1 VAGTV
6 DLPALLAKIKIDDKE
21 YKAGIGNVQTALD
34 KLEQKMRSTFSSM
47 ENIGKKAAI
56 PFAALTAALGGVTKA
71 AGDLETATIRL
82 SAAVQ
87 GDTKEFAYFADAV
100 KRVRAGSEETLTTIT
115 NVMARAKLL
124 GTELGLTNEQIAELT
139 LVSENLSTIWGGDMQ
154 TALEGLMYGM
164 AGMTRGLKQYGI
176 FADDVRLKERL
187 RAKGLNDDLN
197 LLTATQKSQLIYE
210 TIMESVQGQLKEAN
224 AAGASFNTQ
233 VARVKNAF
241 IDLAAAV
248 GKNFLGDF
256 TKSIT
261 SFADKIIAISQ
272 SPALTE
278 LIARLLKIGVVLT
291 GVGVAIGII
300 GKLGNI
306 SLSLLHAGFTMLTNP
321 ILITVAAIA
330 LLLANLDKIR
340 VAWDTANIEN
350 MGEYWNQLVTSL
362 STGDFSGAISAGLKI
377 VIAPIKW
384 LWEGI
389 EEAYTSLAGIIGEDI
404 RTSVDALK
412 TAIDKGNYFEA
423 LGFALGV
430 VANAVWQGIEWGMA
444 TATLISENIG
454 KEWEIQKAVIENE
467 WNTGSKATAAI
478 AAVVFA
484 TWNGIK
490 WTGKQFEEAGKT
502 LSAVINEDWDT
513 QVAAVKALWEN
524 GDKLAATI
532 VAIATGT
539 WQGLKWS
546 WKQAEGAYNTISEVI
561 NADWETQKAAIQG
574 EWDKGNYISAV
585 ITAAVTGT
593 WQGLKW
599 AWKQAIGAYNTISSV
614 INADWETQKKAIGLA
629 WAGGDYVSA
638 IITAAVTGTWQGL
651 KWAWGQA
658 KKTYETL
665 SAVLGEDWETQKAAI
680 GTLWT
685 SGDYLAAGIV
695 AVATATWS
703 GLKWAW
709 GVGETTYQSLSK
721 VLGEDW
727 EVQKAE
733 VVRLWNGEK
742 KIEAGLVAFVSA
754 VWSGIRWGIV
764 QGEKTWE
771 TLSSE
776 MLSDWDTQLEAIKK
790 LWREGDYVAATIS
803 AVVMA
808 SFQGVKWVAGVIGEI
823 GTLVK
828 TAYEASSLKTDIEAF
843 KKAAGETG
851 FSVATVEAG
860 INVILSAAGIVVNV
874 LVSVWETVK
883 NKLAVALGLSTTEET
898 AKNIGAFD
906 VIAQLVINI
915 GNIAISAITY
925 VADFL
930 EGIVRSVSNSLREKI
945 FGGEKKAFDEPIN
958 IGDVAIIL
966 SGVIRLASTAFTV
979 ATDFF
984 NSMNAAIEAEVKKL
998 KTANQKISVGVDVSM
1013 DAEAEILTKEINAFA
1028 AKVWGFFKAGF
1039 LLVANIGEL
1048 IAEAFQKALTD
1059 FTGSPEI
1066 AKLITKISETLVF
1079 VVTLKLAVDAL
1090 TALAGTIMSTLGLVK
1105 GAAGAAAGYILPVTI
1120 LFAMSFLGDSVEK
1133 PVEEVKKVFESIK
1146 LFPSLKLNE
1155 AEYTK
1160 DFSDF
1165 QKRLYKALSES
1176 KENPILGGIA
1186 NRLLEVSGKSGIF
1199 KELEAGFD
1207 AALIYAYDFLD
1218 RLGIMIQD
1226 WVQKQLGKI
1235 PGIGEMLVGKK
1246 DDVEKV
1252 QELLKAIE
1260 TKDTKTALAV
1270 ANLMQEGAPI
1280 EKIQE
1285 VAEAITKIEIPTDI
1299 NAGLNNALNSAK
1311 DLDEQMK
1318 ILAETM
1324 FGMTVDELANALNYD
1339 DAVNVINAIQNYLQ
1353 NEVFRD
1359 AYTLKIDA
1367 DISAVVAKLKALN
1380 IKNLPELKLQG
1391 KQSGGYT
1398 GELPENQVAGVVHGG
1413 EWVAPAWMIRKFPE
1427 LFETLETARFRGYQE
1442 GGYVGSANGIVSGAG
1457 SAIGTSLD
1465 TLKNV
1470 VDYISDTFLK
1480 IIDNLQGVLGE
1491 ETAVQL
1497 RTLVEGM
1504 KKYVGEMP
1512 GLYKEGLQQIDAL
1525 SNELSSMGDDF
1536 KETNTAMETAA
1547 NKLSNATNAIQEQ
1560 AASLGV
1566 GVTDIASAVQ
1576 SAFSANTYEEF
1587 VSNFSQSLEE
1597 MTKQALINAFLSSE
1611 VAKASMEKL
1620 SSLFVAAVK
1629 DGTISSEEL
1638 SGIKAAEQELQ
1649 GLMKNTWDVLA
1660 GLGYV
1665 NKPEEQ
1671 TASTEKQDTA
1681 FTKFQNFLMEQAK
1694 KIFETIK
1701 NFVINPLKDGMS
1713 KVLSPAFKRLQ
1724 EPLYRLGLLLGE
1736 ILLPVVEALTP
1747 IFEALAIGL
1756 AYVINVI
1763 IGVANAVIS
1772 LVNLIPSVNIPT
1784 INYIDIAKLKE
1795 GFASEQEESEYSNET
1810 TAGWNQPITN
1820 NFAITFTGN
1829 TILDTDDK
1837 SLEVLSD
1844 ALIRYWKDK
1853 GVKVFA

>member
-1 VAGTV
+1 MAGSV
-6 DLPALLAKIKIDDKE
+6 ELPALLAKIKIDDKE

-56 PFAALTAALGGVTKA
+56 PFAALSAAIGGVAKA

-87 GDTKEFAYFADAV
+87 GDTKELEFFTQAV
-100 KRVRAGSEETLTTIT
+100 KRVRAGSEETLATIT
-115 NVMARAKLL
+115 NVAARAKLL
-124 GTELGLTNEQIAELT
+124 GSELGLTNEQIAKLT

-210 TIMESVQGQLKEAN
+210 TIMESVQGQLEQAS

-233 VARVKNAF
+233 IARVKNAF
-241 IDLAAAV
+241 IDLSAAV
-248 GKNFLGDF
+248 GKNFIGDF

-350 MGEYWNQLVTSL
+350 IGEYWNQLVTSL
-362 STGDFSGAISAGLKI
+362 STGDFSGAINAGMKI
-377 VIAPIKW
+377 VFAPIKW

-444 TATLISENIG
+444 TAALISENIG
-454 KEWEIQKAVIENE
+454 KEWKTQKAIIENE
-467 WNTGSKATAAI
+467 WNTGSKASAAI

-502 LSAVINEDWDT
+502 LSAVIDEDWNT
-513 QVAAVKALWEN
+513 QVTAVKALWEN

-685 SGDYLAAGIV
+685 SGDYLTAGIV
-695 AVATATWS
+695 AVATATWG

-709 GVGETTYQSLSK
+709 GVGETAYQSLSK

-727 EVQKAE
+727 EAQKAE

-1246 DDVEKV
+1246 DNVEKV

-1367 DISAVVAKLKALN
+1367 DISAVIAKLKALN

-1398 GELPENQVAGVVHGG
+1398 GGIPENQVAGVVHGG
-1413 EWVAPAWMIRKFPE
+1413 EWVAPAWMIKKFPE

-1547 NKLSNATNAIQEQ
+1547 NELSNATNAIQEQ

-1665 NKPEEQ
+1665 NKPEAAETTQ
-1671 TASTEKQDTA
+1671 AQQETA
-1681 FTKFQNFLMEQAK
+1681 FTKFQNYLLEQAK
-1694 KIFETIK
+1694 KLLDTIK
-1701 NFVINPLKDGMS
+1701 NFIVNPLKEGINR
-1713 KVLSPAFKRLQ
+1713 VLSPAFERLQ
-1724 EPLYRLGLLLGE
+1724 EPLYRLGVMLGE

-1747 IFEALAIGL
+1747 VFEALAIGM

-1763 IGVANAVIS
+1763 IGVANTVIS
-1772 LVNLIPSVNIPT
+1772 LINLIPSVNIPAM
-1784 INYIDIAKLKE
+1784 NYIDIAKLKE
-1795 GFASEQEESEYSNET
+1795 GFENTEESGYSSGST

-1820 NFAITFTGN
+1820 NFTITFTGN
-1829 TILDTDDK
+1829 TVLDTDDK

-1844 ALIRYWKDK
+1844 RLISYWKDK